1 MTIDTSVAI
10 TPDYLRT
17 KTHADLLET
26 DDQRGTQYV
35 EQFLTDAL
43 DVVIAFL
50 SDHEKTIETVPTALF
65 DPNVSGVKYDP
76 YHREGEVLLFGGP
89 RGMLQGGYRYLSHRD
104 YLTQPTLLTILS
116 KGLLH
121 AYNQSLVTDRF
132 ESHGRAARLSDA
144 YHVQLYDEYKMLVP
158 AVDEGITQMFSLY
171 LEGDIADT
179 TLRNG
184 YIDAWSRWYQDTDV
198 DSELFEAV
206 AYTVSDH
213 IEDADGANRQRIVAG
228 LKIQEPLIRDGDVGV
243 IGEYLNAAGL

>member
-35 EQFLTDAL
+35 EQFLNDAL
-43 DVVIAFL
+43 DVVISFL
-50 SDHEKTIETVPTALF
+50 ADHEKSIGEVPKALF

-104 YLTQPTLLTILS
+104 YLEQPTLLTILS

-121 AYNQSLVTDRF
+121 VYNQSLVTERF
-132 ESHGRAARLSDA
+132 ESHGRAARLSDS
-144 YHVQLYDEYKMLVP
+144 YPVQLYDEYKMLVP

-171 LEGDIADT
+171 LEADIGDAA
-179 TLRNG
+179 LRNG
-184 YIDAWSRWYQDTDV
+184 YIEAWSRWYQDADIDTD
-198 DSELFEAV
+198 LFEAV

-213 IEDADGANRQRIVAG
+213 IEKANGSDRDRIIAG
-228 LKIQEPLIRDGDVGV
+228 LKIQEPLIRDGDIGV
-243 IGEYLNAAGL
+243 IGEYLNTNL